1 MKRFK
6 FKLQPLLN
14 YREYLERI
22 ARKNTAKAN
31 MDVKDCERHITRL
44 KQTYDQKADKIDDM
58 VAKGVSASEFRQH
71 HYYLDTVESSI
82 KEETSRKIELDKCHK
97 EKLLELKKKSVD
109 KKVMELYR
117 ERLETEYTQE
127 GIKNE
132 QKESDEI
139 SSIKTAR
146 ALSDEIR

>member
-1 MKRFK
+1 MKRFE

-22 ARKNTAKAN
+22 AQQNTARAN
-31 MDVKDCERHITRL
+31 MDVKACERQINRL
-44 KQTYDQKADKIDDM
+44 KQTYDQKAEKLDDM

-71 HYYLDTVESSI
+71 HYYLDMVESRI
-82 KEETSRKIELDKCHK
+82 KEETSRKIELDKCLQ

-117 ERLETEYTQE
+117 ERLKNEYNQDV
-127 GIKNE
+127 IKTE

-146 ALSDEIR
+146 ALSNEI